1 MNDKETHLIT
11 YLTKVP
17 YGKIPYRIVSMMV
30 GQDFS
35 QIPEKS
41 KEISVTYEDRVAAY
55 SNLLF
60 QDFPD
65 YETLLDCLLLMTGNI
80 SYNHAMKIIAKK
92 IVALNQMNVVDL
104 NLEGYINVLE
114 QLDYNRPANWIVRL
128 KDIFSYITKLSA
140 PSTIQKKCL
149 QDLKA
154 IVIQSNDR
162 MK

>member
-1 MNDKETHLIT
+1 MNEKETHLIT

-17 YGKIPYRIVSMMV
+17 YGEIHYQIVSMMV

-35 QIPEKS
+35 QIPEKA
-41 KEISVTYEDRVAAY
+41 KEISLAYGIRLGAY
-55 SNLLF
+55 SHALF
-60 QDFPD
+60 HDFPE
-65 YETLLDCLLLMTGNI
+65 YEKLLDYLPLMTGNI

-92 IVALNQMNVVDL
+92 IVALNQLNVVDL

-114 QLDYNRPANWIVRL
+114 QLDYNRPANWKVRL

-154 IVIQSNDR
+154 IVIQSKN
-162 MK
+162 MME

>member
-1 MNDKETHLIT
+1 MNEKETHLVT

-35 QIPEKS
+35 QISEKS
-41 KEISVTYEDRVAAY
+41 KEISVTYGDRVAAY

-65 YETLLDCLLLMTGNI
+65 YETLLDCIILMTGNI

-114 QLDYNRPANWIVRL
+114 QLDYNRPANWKVRL

-162 MK
+162 KK